1 MWMYYLF
8 LWKYHPCSVHVLND
22 QVNAKRHQKRQ
33 KWMNTDHQYAT
44 MFTGFILVPVQWNG
58 RMYREDKNVVKD
70 DYLGFSLVWS
80 KNQKEWECNKSIN
93 CNEHHWKKGGEKDWS
108 VFFWKRTT
116 GYWWNLELVHFQRR
130 WFFYK
135 A

>member
-1 MWMYYLF
+1 MWMYYLY

-93 CNEHHWKKGGEKDWS
+93 CNEHHWKREERRIDQFSFGK
-108 VFFWKRTT
+108 
-116 GYWWNLELVHFQRR
+116 ELQGIDET
-130 WFFYK
+130 
-135 A
+135 